1 MIKGFCWLQGMYA
14 IRKQA
19 GGIVMK
25 RRFFVVFLSTFLFL
39 GTGFSRFVLADETV
53 DEEVSVSSGKPL
65 SFPQQERIANLAVK
79 ALKHIAKARG
89 FIYES
94 NVADARR
101 ELAKSQKLMELIR
114 ASLPTTRIKDHIW
127 VAKKHLSYED
137 SEEVIPDLVPIYAS
151 LDEIQSFVSVDKTR
165 EHLDE
170 AKKALEKDDKKKG
183 AASLELAGESLVYVE
198 IDLPLRYT
206 ERKVAKALHLL
217 AEGKGKEADQALK
230 AAEEGVQVI
239 SISSYGPMVLAQE
252 SLWQATKDYAKGRYG
267 AAKRSL
273 ADAKVFLKMAARQA
287 DEKTKKAL
295 AKLNR
300 KIDDLEKKMAE
311 SGSDFSKEIK
321 GLWNKTKDVY
331 HETVEKFK

>member
-1 MIKGFCWLQGMYA
+1 
-14 IRKQA
+14 
-19 GGIVMK
+19 MK
-25 RRFFVVFLSTFLFL
+25 MKFFAVLFSTLMLL
-39 GTGFSRFVLADETV
+39 GAGFSQCVLANETIN
-53 DEEVSVSSGKPL
+53 EEVSVSPGKPL

-89 FIYES
+89 FIHAN
-94 NVADARR
+94 NVADAKR
-101 ELAKSQKLMELIR
+101 ELAKSQKRMDMIR

-165 EHLDE
+165 EHLDA
-170 AKKALEKDDKKKG
+170 AKKALKEDDKKKG

-217 AEGKGKEADQALK
+217 AEGKGKEADQELK
-230 AAEEGVQVI
+230 AAEDGVQVI

-252 SLWQATKDYAKGRYG
+252 SLWQATKDYAKGRYE

-295 AKLNR
+295 AKLNL
-300 KIDDLEKKMAE
+300 KIDELEKKMAE
-311 SGSDFSKEIK
+311 SGTDFSKEIK

>member
-1 MIKGFCWLQGMYA
+1 M
-14 IRKQA
+14 
-19 GGIVMK
+19 GGVAMK
-25 RRFFVVFLSTFLFL
+25 KRFFAI
-39 GTGFSRFVLADETV
+39 VLAFAMLLGAGFGQLTLGEETV
-53 DEEVSVSSGKPL
+53 KEEVSVSPGKPL

-79 ALKHIAKARG
+79 ALKHIANARG
-89 FIYES
+89 FIHGN
-94 NVADARR
+94 NVADARG
-101 ELAKSQKLMELIR
+101 ELAKSQKLMEMIR

-151 LDEIQSFVSVDKTR
+151 LDEIQSFVSVDKTK
-165 EHLDE
+165 EHLDA
-170 AKKALEKDDKKKG
+170 AKKALKEDDKKKG
-183 AASLELAGESLVYVE
+183 AESLELAGESLVYVE

-206 ERKVAKALHLL
+206 ERKVAEALHLL
-217 AEGKGKEADQALK
+217 AQGKNEEADQVLK
-230 AAEEGVQVI
+230 AAEDGVQVI

-252 SLWQATKDYAKGRYG
+252 SLWQATKDYAKGRYE
-267 AAKRSL
+267 AARRSL
-273 ADAKVFLKMAARQA
+273 ADAKVFLEMAAKQA
-287 DEKTKKAL
+287 DEKTKEAL

-300 KIDDLEKKMAE
+300 KIDELEKKMAE

>member
-1 MIKGFCWLQGMYA
+1 
-14 IRKQA
+14 
-19 GGIVMK
+19 MK
-25 RRFFVVFLSTFLFL
+25 RRILIAFLSLFL
-39 GTGFSRFVLADETV
+39 CVGVSQLALGEETIN
-53 DEEVSVSSGKPL
+53 EEVSVSPGKPL

-89 FIYES
+89 FIYAHNFS
-94 NVADARR
+94 DAKG
-101 ELAKSQKLMELIR
+101 ELTESQKLMDIIR
-114 ASLPTTRIKDHIW
+114 DSLPTTRIKDHIW
-127 VAKKHLSYED
+127 VAQKHLSYEA

-165 EHLDE
+165 AHLDE
-170 AKKALEKDDKKKG
+170 AKKALKEDDKKKG
-183 AASLELAGESLVYVE
+183 AQALELAGESLVYVE

-206 ERKVAKALHLL
+206 ERKVANALHLL
-217 AEGKGKEADQALK
+217 AEGKGQEADQLLK
-230 AAEEGVQVI
+230 EAEDGVQVI

-252 SLWQATKDYAKGRYG
+252 SLWQATKDYAKGRYE
-267 AAKRSL
+267 AARRSL

-287 DEKTKKAL
+287 DEKTKAAL
-295 AKLNR
+295 AKLNL
-300 KIDDLEKKMAE
+300 KIDELEKKMTD

>member
-1 MIKGFCWLQGMYA
+1 
-14 IRKQA
+14 
-19 GGIVMK
+19 MK
-25 RRFFVVFLSTFLFL
+25 KRFFAI
-39 GTGFSRFVLADETV
+39 VLAFAMLLGAGFGQLTLGEETV
-53 DEEVSVSSGKPL
+53 KEEVSVSPGKPL

-79 ALKHIAKARG
+79 ALKHIANARG
-89 FIYES
+89 FIHGN
-94 NVADARR
+94 NVADAKR
-101 ELAKSQKLMELIR
+101 ELAKSQKLMEMIR

-151 LDEIQSFVSVDKTR
+151 LDEIQSFVSVDKTK
-165 EHLDE
+165 EHLDA
-170 AKKALEKDDKKKG
+170 AKKALKEDDKKKG
-183 AASLELAGESLVYVE
+183 AESLELAGESLVYVE

-206 ERKVAKALHLL
+206 ERKVAEALHLL
-217 AEGKGKEADQALK
+217 AQGKNEEADQVLK
-230 AAEEGVQVI
+230 AAEDGVQVI

-252 SLWQATKDYAKGRYG
+252 SLWQATKDYAKGRYE
-267 AAKRSL
+267 AARRSL
-273 ADAKVFLKMAARQA
+273 ADAKVFLEMAAKQA
-287 DEKTKKAL
+287 DEKTKEAL

-300 KIDDLEKKMAE
+300 KIDELEKKMAE